1 MNTLL
6 QDLRYAVRMLTKNP
20 GFAIAAILTI
30 AFGIGINT
38 ALFSIVNAFLFRPL
52 PVKNPHELVV
62 LGTQDNHMVFPHGI
76 SYPDYLDYKKR
87 ADVFADLALKSLTP
101 VSMSDDRQAERVW
114 VEAVTANYF
123 SLLGVN
129 PLHGRVLTIDDDRA
143 RGASPVIVL
152 SYTLWQRR
160 FGADPSVV
168 GRSIKLNGHPFTVV
182 GVSPESFPGTESLLD
197 VEAYVPLMA
206 MVDVGAQSSTQ
217 LEDRDAHNFRTIARL
232 AQGTTVEQAR
242 AAVST
247 IAANLSDQ
255 YPATNKDVNVILVPE
270 TESRPEI
277 STGHLFK
284 PAAGI
289 FMFLVGLVLLIAC
302 ANVANLLLVRGIA
315 RGKEIALRSA
325 LGASR
330 SRIIRQLLTESSLIA
345 ILGAAAGLALAFWTS
360 QFLSDVLKSYPS
372 DLRLR
377 ADLSIDWR
385 VFVFTLG
392 MALFAGIVAGLIPA
406 LRGSRPHLVEM
417 IKEGGRSSGE
427 GSGRHKL
434 RNLLVIAQVSVS
446 LMLLVCA
453 GLFFKSLNNAHNVDL
468 GFRANNM
475 VLMSVDPGLQG
486 YDASRRLQYYQQ
498 ATDRVRAL
506 PGVESA
512 SWATYVNFSG
522 YGVSFNSVFVEGAE
536 PVEEGK
542 APTVMNMSAD
552 TAYFDT
558 IGMAIID
565 GRAFTEEDNASS
577 RQVAIIN
584 EAMAKELWPG
594 ENPLGRKFR
603 TDRKDAQPFEV
614 VGVSRTSK
622 YALLWEDPQPFFY
635 LPIKQNNPG
644 AAVLHVRSKSDMAAI
659 VTAVRGEL
667 RALDAEMPIFDV
679 KSIEGHLQYGNAYL
693 PSRMGAFFTGAF
705 GIVGLAL
712 ATIGIYG
719 VISYSVTQ
727 RTQEIGIRMA
737 LGASRT
743 EVLKM
748 ILGHGVIVIAIG
760 VAIGCIGAL
769 ALTSPLS
776 YMLMGVSAT
785 DPIIFATVALLLA
798 LVALLA
804 CWIPARR
811 ATKVDPMVALRYE

>member
-1 MNTLL
+1 MNNLL

-20 GFAIAAILTI
+20 GFAIAAVLTI

-38 ALFSIVNAFLFRPL
+38 ALFSVVNAFLFRPL
-52 PVKNPHELVV
+52 PVKDPHELVV
-62 LGTQDNHMVFPHGI
+62 MGSQDDHMIFPHGI

-87 ADVFADLALKSLTP
+87 TDIFADLALKSLTP
-101 VSMSDDRQAERVW
+101 VSMSDEGQAERVW
-114 VEAVTANYF
+114 IEAVTANYF

-129 PLHGRVLTIDDDRA
+129 PLHGRLFAIDDDRA

-152 SYTLWQRR
+152 SHTLWQKR
-160 FGADPSVV
+160 FGGDPSIV
-168 GRSIKLNGHPFTVV
+168 GRPIKLSGHPFTII
-182 GVSPESFPGTESLLD
+182 GVTTENFPGTESLID

-206 MVDVGAQSSTQ
+206 IVQIMPKDWGG

-232 AQGTTVEQAR
+232 APDKTVEEAR
-242 AAVST
+242 AAVNT

-255 YPATNKDVNVILVPE
+255 YPTTNKGVNVLLVPE

-315 RGKEIALRSA
+315 RSKEIALRSA
-325 LGASR
+325 LGATR
-330 SRIIRQLLTESSLIA
+330 TRIIRQLLTESSLIA
-345 ILGAAAGLALAFWTS
+345 IFGAASGLAMAFWTS
-360 QFLSDVLKSYPS
+360 EFLSDVLNAYPS

-377 ADLSIDWR
+377 ADFSIDWR

-392 MALFAGIVAGLIPA
+392 MALFAGIFAGLIPA

-427 GSGRHKL
+427 GAGRHKL
-434 RNLLVIAQVSVS
+434 RNLLVVAQISVS

-453 GLFFKSLNNAHNVDL
+453 GMFFKSLNNAQNVDL
-468 GFRANNM
+468 GFRANNL

-486 YDASRRLQYYQQ
+486 YDDNRRLQYYQQ
-498 ATDRVRAL
+498 AADRVRTL

-522 YGVSFNSVFVEGAE
+522 YGVSFNAVYAEGAE

-542 APTVMNMSAD
+542 APTAMNMSAD
-552 TAYFDT
+552 NNYFDT
-558 IGMAIID
+558 IGMAITQ
-565 GRAFTEEDNASS
+565 GRPFTEEDNESS
-577 RQVAIIN
+577 RRVAIIN
-584 EAMAKELWPG
+584 EAMAKEFWPG

-603 TDRKDAQPFEV
+603 VDRKDAQPVEV
-614 VGVSRTSK
+614 VGVSKNSK
-622 YALLWEDPQPFFY
+622 YSILWEEPQPFFY
-635 LPIKQNNPG
+635 LPLRQRNPG
-644 AAVLHVRSKSDMAAI
+644 AAVLHIRSKSETSAI
-659 VTAVRGEL
+659 VAAVRGEL
-667 RALDAEMPIFDV
+667 RGLDSQMPIFDV
-679 KSIEGHLQYGNAYL
+679 KSIESHLQYGNAYL
-693 PSRMGAFFTGAF
+693 PFRLGAIFTGAF
-705 GIVGLAL
+705 GFVGLAL

-737 LGASRT
+737 LGATRKD
-743 EVLKM
+743 VLKM
-748 ILGHGVIVIAIG
+748 ILGRGIVVIAIG
-760 VAIGCIGAL
+760 VTIGCIGAL
-769 ALTSPLS
+769 ALTQPLS

-785 DPIIFATVALLLA
+785 DPVIFATVALLLA

-804 CWIPARR
+804 CWIPALR
-811 ATKVDPMVALRYE
+811 ATRVDPMVALRYE